1 MISPQILWNMPIIA
15 TCIALVLLASGI
27 LLRKER
33 LVLVSVALIL
43 STANSAPVVS
53 LTSDIGVGTASFLI
67 GFVIFALMLYYRL
80 DPVRIFLPRAGLL
93 EIFLLLTVFYI
104 LFISPIVSIEP
115 TQTIRRSLSYFLVY
129 ILGWRVF
136 GMIFLKQP
144 ELNRSRI
151 YTMLY
156 TSGAWSIIFL
166 VSTLIILGPLTFA
179 QVGGDMHSVIKFGSY
194 QGQRL
199 QADFCNATGLSMA
212 AATSIFLIIHWLQK
226 CGRSILRQITLVAVL
241 VIMVVV
247 FIWSAGR
254 TALLAFAGTV
264 VLLLFSVMIVRR
276 SKARFKAM
284 LLLLLLGLAIVP
296 LGDMLTGLFL
306 RGGDSS
312 LLDAFYHSRLNLAME
327 GIATYRSNL
336 VWGTGT
342 GILLGTFTKGDIAVE
357 SFFIR
362 ILIELGVIGGTIY
375 LITWLMLTYFV
386 IKVDLNYI
394 RQKHPAAWLPSSGFI
409 FIWLSSPASF
419 GFSIFNGD
427 LILHLAIASAAFV
440 EWKRIQ
446 IKKRQSMIQKIK
458 SVNEGGQ
465 DV

>member
-1 MISPQILWNMPIIA
+1 MISHQILWNMPIIA
-15 TCIALVLLASGI
+15 TCIALVLLTSGI

-33 LVLVSVALIL
+33 LVLVAVALIL
-43 STANSAPVVS
+43 STANSTPVVT
-53 LTSDIGVGTASFLI
+53 LTADIGVGTASFLI

-80 DPVRIFLPRAGLL
+80 NPVGIFLPRAGFL
-93 EIFLLLTVFYI
+93 ETLLLLTVFYV
-104 LFISPIVSIEP
+104 LFISPIVSIDL
-115 TQTIRRSLSYFLVY
+115 TQTVRRSLSYLLIY

-136 GMIFLKQP
+136 GMIFLKRP

-156 TSGAWSIIFL
+156 TSGAWSIVFL
-166 VSTLIILGPLTFA
+166 VSNLIILGPLTFA
-179 QVGGDMHSVIKFGSY
+179 QVGGDMHSVIKLGSY

-199 QADFCNATGLSMA
+199 QGNFLNATGLSMA

-226 CGRSILRQITLVAVL
+226 CGRSISRQIALVAVL
-241 VIMVVV
+241 VIITVV

-276 SKARFKAM
+276 GKPRLKAM
-284 LLLLLLGLAIVP
+284 LLLLVLGLALVP
-296 LGDMLTGLFL
+296 LNDILAGLFL
-306 RGGDSS
+306 RGGASS
-312 LLDAFYHSRLNLAME
+312 LLDAFYNSRFNLAME
-327 GIATYRSNL
+327 GIAAYRSNL

-362 ILIELGVIGGTIY
+362 ILIELGAIGGTIY
-375 LITWLMLTYFV
+375 LITWLMLTYYV
-386 IKVDLNYI
+386 VKVDLNYI

-419 GFSIFNGD
+419 GFSIFNGG
-427 LILHLAIASAAFV
+427 LVLQLAIASAAFV

-446 IKKRQSMIQKIK
+446 IKKRQSMVQKRK
-458 SVNEGGQ
+458 TMSKGAQNA
-465 DV
+465 